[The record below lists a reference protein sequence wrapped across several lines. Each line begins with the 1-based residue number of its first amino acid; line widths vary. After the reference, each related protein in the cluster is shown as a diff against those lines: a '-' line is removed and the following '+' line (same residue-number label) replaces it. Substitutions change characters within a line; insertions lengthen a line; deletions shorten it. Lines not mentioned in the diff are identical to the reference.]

1 MSRLWRAGSRTTDC
15 VMVGGRR
22 VSISDIILGVWN
34 GYAVLLMLL
43 ARLTPA
49 VEVETEV
56 VAAAEGSAYS
66 GGRKA
71 QSHTPA
77 RTFLLLT
84 NLTNLAIANG
94 ERDSGERREAVGT
107 LSAVSQASVKPSNG
121 VGQVLMPVAV

>member
-1 MSRLWRAGSRTTDC
+1 MA
-15 VMVGGRR
+15 GGRR
-22 VSISDIILGVWN
+22 VSISDVILGIWN

-43 ARLTPA
+43 ARLTPVV

-71 QSHTPA
+71 RSHAPA

-84 NLTNLAIANG
+84 SLTNLAIADG

-107 LSAVSQASVKPSNG
+107 LGAASQASVKPSNG
-121 VGQVLMPVAV
+121 VGRALMPVAV